1 MRRCLF
7 SFSPRGLFIGL
18 LIAGAFACATCR
30 AQVVINEVYYDHPGR
45 DEGWEFIELYNSGAD
60 SRDVTGFTLESI
72 DGATGR
78 RTAVWSA
85 PAGLT
90 IAAREHLCIAGTFR
104 APAPGL
110 LLKGSLGN
118 GPDAVRLVSA
128 GVTVDLIGYGNL
140 AFSDLYEGGPAPLV
154 EPGSSLARKPDGS
167 DTDRNDVDFVSA
179 DPTPGKRN
187 FCARDV
193 ALAVESRGLLPCR
206 GAPFEIKVKLTNR
219 GLEPFQGRVSILAEA
234 LCDDREAAEGRAEL
248 DLALNVAGSDS
259 VRISLSPQMAAA
271 LDVRAWLSGAPDE
284 NPENDSSAVR
294 LATSP
299 GPVVINEIMYRPRK
313 GGSEWIE
320 LEGASGAPANLKN
333 WTICDATERRR
344 VIANEDMRLGPGE
357 FLILAQDSAA
367 FAAEHPGCKAP
378 VKKLSGSWPSLNDT
392 DSEGFAEAIEI
403 FDSSGV
409 LVERIKYKNLLGDE
423 RGRSIERVSES
434 ACSGSPG
441 GIWHR
446 SGDPSGSTPG
456 RENSVQGEAAP
467 SARSLR
473 VDPNPFCPRTARAA
487 VISGSLRAG
496 ETGFRVRIFD
506 MGGAEVRRVFAENGG
521 APSFACRWD
530 GRGNDGSP
538 ARTGLYVCLVE
549 YVRTGGGVCRKEKT
563 CIAVAAQ

>member
-7 SFSPRGLFIGL
+7 SFSPRGLFFAFI
-18 LIAGAFACATCR
+18 IAGVFSCATCR

-45 DEGWEFIELYNSGAD
+45 DEGWEFIELYNGGAET
-60 SRDVTGFTLESI
+60 RDLTGFTLESI

-78 RTAVWSA
+78 KTAVWSA
-85 PAGLT
+85 PAGFM
-90 IAAREHLCIAGTFR
+90 IAPEGYLCIAGAYR
-104 APAPGL
+104 APAPQL
-110 LLKGSLGN
+110 LLKGSFGN
-118 GPDAVRLVSA
+118 GPDAVRLLSA
-128 GVTVDLIGYGNL
+128 GMTVDLVGYGNL
-140 AFSDLYEGGPAPLV
+140 AFADLYEGSPAPLI

-167 DTDRNDVDFVSA
+167 DTDRNDVDFVPA
-179 DPTPGKRN
+179 DPTPGKKN

-193 ALAVESRGLLPCR
+193 ALGIESRGLLPCR
-206 GAPFEIKVKLTNR
+206 GAPFEIKVKLVNC
-219 GLEPFQGRVSILAEA
+219 GLEPFRSRVSILAEA
-234 LCDDREAAEGRAEL
+234 LCDGREAAEGRAEL
-248 DLALNVAGSDS
+248 DLALHVAGSDS
-259 VRISLSPQMAAA
+259 VRISLSPPAAAA

-284 NPENDSSAVR
+284 NPENNSSVVR

-299 GPVVINEIMYRPRK
+299 GAVVINEIMYRPRE

-320 LEGASGAPANLKN
+320 LEGASGAPVNLKS

-344 VIANEDMRLGPGE
+344 VIAKEDVRLKTGE

-367 FAAEHPGCKAP
+367 FAAEHPGCHAP
-378 VKKLSGSWPSLNDT
+378 VRKLSGSWPSLNDT

-409 LVERIKYKNLLGDE
+409 LVERITYKNLLGSE

-446 SGDPSGSTPG
+446 SADPSGSTPG
-456 RENSVQGEAAP
+456 QDNSIHGEPAP
-467 SARSLR
+467 SASSLR

-506 MGGAEVRRVFAENGG
+506 MGGAEVRRIFAENGG
-521 APSFACRWD
+521 APSFSCRWD